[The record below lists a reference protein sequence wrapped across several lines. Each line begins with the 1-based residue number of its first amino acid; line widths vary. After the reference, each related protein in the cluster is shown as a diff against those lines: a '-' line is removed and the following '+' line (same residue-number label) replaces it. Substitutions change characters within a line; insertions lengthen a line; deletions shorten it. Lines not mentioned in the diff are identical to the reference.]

1 MLDKSLVKKFKITI
15 AISLSVSLK
24 AILIERIKFIKDQE
38 MFHYNA
44 FQPELVT
51 FHELKQNVVL
61 LMMTG
66 SDIYNS

>member
-1 MLDKSLVKKFKITI
+1 MSLR
-15 AISLSVSLK
+15 

-38 MFHYNA
+38 MFHQNA

>member
-1 MLDKSLVKKFKITI
+1 MSLR
-15 AISLSVSLK
+15 

>member
-1 MLDKSLVKKFKITI
+1 MSLR
-15 AISLSVSLK
+15 

-44 FQPELVT
+44 FQLAELVT